1 MAYEWGWGAQP
12 DEWEETDWYDEN
24 GVYHTIEE
32 LGGMRKNA
40 IVVELDSEDIPF

>member
-24 GVYHTIEE
+24 GNYHTIEE
-32 LGGMRKNA
+32 LGGQRKETLPV
-40 IVVELDSEDIPF
+40 ILDTEDIPF